1 MANKQQIKHV
11 LIDINTKGA
20 AEVTTAVKAINT
32 ELENIQD
39 NSVRVG
45 GFLKGPIKSLETLIS
60 RTQSLNTTFES
71 AAKGAQSINRAMTG
85 DAKATQRIEGYIVNL
100 EVVTLV
106 LKDMAKQ
113 ANITN
118 TALGNMSET
127 SGMTSM
133 VKLLKDIETNTG
145 KAASRIRQTRKAIVD
160 LDFTTN
166 EMSEEFQEFAHETN
180 NATKAQGKF
189 NKRSKETQVN
199 LTNMTKS
206 GNGATKSFSK
216 MAFGMNPLTSMYASI
231 AINVYAATEAF
242 RVLSDAANLDRLINS
257 TASFSAGVSGLNIP
271 RLAKQM
277 NELSGSILSV
287 KDSMNFAT
295 KGAAFDFTADQ
306 LGRLAEGARK
316 SSIALGINFSDAM
329 DRVLRGISKQEIEL
343 FDELGIVT
351 RLTPAFKAYA
361 ETVGKTI
368 DQLSDYERQLALTNE
383 VQRQLDERFA
393 GIQVK
398 STVYEKLAVNA
409 ANFKDQLMI
418 AVASGLEPMVGA
430 LANILDISDTLK
442 DSQDQL
448 AQSMKTMTD
457 AARSDSL
464 GIMITAYSELSLS
477 LRDARKEIDQ
487 MAPPMS
493 ESNIVMKGIARAGYA
508 AGAAVVVMSLAMG
521 AAGGSTTFM
530 TAALAK
536 LSGALAFA
544 TGGFNALTAAMLK
557 NPITAGLIALLA
569 VATAAYV
576 AYSSAVNDAADAEE
590 KRAESLKKVNEAAA
604 QKSVAN
610 EAIQATG
617 VDITAVR
624 LLAEKHYIIEKYKI
638 NFAFNEKTVHLNKE
652 RLTKEEK
659 AEKAH
664 LLAIKNVKLKNLGEI
679 EDYKDKAVALDA
691 ARIKASEKS
700 ILKGRSDLSVLSQKA
715 ATGGSALTETL
726 TAARKLSEIATNV
739 GSDSEITALVD
750 KQKLAFKDLYS
761 EIASRG
767 LVPWDDEIKTA
778 DQLTAAIEK
787 AHNSLKEIAQT
798 RTMSGVTSKRQGE
811 DTTDTLFRQISIQA
825 NFIDSQT
832 KIGGLNTDL
841 LKKENDKLEVMTAQ
855 YVNLY
860 NQRTVMQQIKK
871 LNDDSSIQ
879 QAKNAEFAVKE
890 STLLK
895 QKKELVSKTFDAQ
908 IALVGIENTAEQ
920 NRLKAEKKLQLELL
934 DIKSHAIKRTEKYEA
949 SLLRLQKTAS
959 DTARSSQQ
967 AATVSSAFGQTTKVG
982 TDNAAIANM
991 RAEIAVL
998 EETKNRLNT
1007 GDGAGSFIG
1016 TDEEIQA
1023 NALALANMNAQLKTT
1038 EGLLG
1043 MSAIAD
1049 FSAEV
1054 GRMKEL
1060 VSGWDLSPLQNTFI
1074 NTFETVDNSIGKMT
1088 EAFKLTKEGLAQL
1101 ETGSVGPLD
1110 GLKFGFSSLWQN
1122 ISEGSES
1129 LNENQKFAVQ
1139 ETVKSISAVGQVG
1152 LQLFQDISAGKVAGY
1167 DREIAAEQKR
1177 DGKSKESVAK
1187 IKGLNIK
1194 KIKEEA
1200 KAKKASVGMSTA
1212 VAVMGQLAMQ
1222 PVGPWNY
1229 ALAGIMA
1236 ASGVMQMANIDKAAS
1251 GQLAS
1256 LSAPSGPSAMSIT
1269 GGNRDNSMDVSKS
1282 ANAGEFAFL
1291 GGSGSTPGRAGGG
1304 YSEAGASIIVGERGP
1319 EMITPQVPVN
1329 VATAGESTKQ
1339 AGPSIVF
1346 SPSISIDAMDG
1357 QSILDRSPEIF
1368 DAFEQEFN
1376 ARFSKSVENL

>member
-1 MANKQQIKHV
+1 MPKGQQIKHV
-11 LIDINTKGA
+11 RINVSTSGAQDSENAIKG
-20 AEVTTAVKAINT
+20 INE
-32 ELENIQD
+32 ELKNVQEN
-39 NSVRVG
+39 SAKVG

-60 RTQSLNTTFES
+60 RTQSLNNTFVS
-71 AAKGAQSINRAMTG
+71 AAKGAQSINRNMTG
-85 DAKATQRIEGYIVNL
+85 DAKATKRIEGYIVNL
-100 EVVTLV
+100 EVVTSV

-118 TALGNMSET
+118 TALGNMNET
-127 SGMTSM
+127 SGLSSL
-133 VKLLKDIETNTG
+133 VAELKKIETNTG
-145 KAASRIRQTRKAIVD
+145 KAASRIKQTRDNISD
-160 LDFTTN
+160 LDVTTN
-166 EMSEEFQEFAHETN
+166 RMGEELTDFSTGFDR
-180 NATKAQGKF
+180 ATKSQGRF
-189 NKRSKETQVN
+189 NKKSKETQVN

-398 STVYEKLAVNA
+398 STVYEELAVNT

-418 AVASGLEPMVGA
+418 AVASGLEPFVGA
-430 LANILDISDTLK
+430 LASILDISEPLK

-448 AQSMKTMTD
+448 AQSMETMTD

-477 LRDARKEIDQ
+477 LRDARKEIEQ
-487 MAPPMS
+487 MPGPIS
-493 ESNIVMKGIARAGYA
+493 EANMVMKGIARAGYA
-508 AGAAVVVMSLAMG
+508 AAAAVVVMSLAMG
-521 AAGGSTTFM
+521 SAGGSITFM

-544 TGGFNALTAAMLK
+544 KGGFNALTTAMLK

-569 VATAAYV
+569 VATAAYT
-576 AYSSAVNDAADAEE
+576 AYSSAVNEAADAEE
-590 KRAESLKKVNEAAA
+590 RRSEALKKVNEAAA
-604 QKSVAN
+604 QKAVA
-610 EAIQATG
+610 EQDVEATG
-617 VDITAVR
+617 VDLTAVK
-624 LLAEKHYIIEKYKI
+624 LAAEKKYIDETYRI
-638 NFAFNEKTVHLNKE
+638 NMEFNNKTFHMRKG
-652 RLTKEEK
+652 RLTKEQK

-664 LLAIKNVKLKNLGEI
+664 LLAIKNVRLKNLGEL

-726 TAARKLSEIATNV
+726 TAARKLSDIATNV
-739 GSDSEITALVD
+739 GTDSEIKALVD

-767 LVPWDDEIKTA
+767 IVPWADEIQTA

-787 AHNSLKEIAQT
+787 AHNALKEIAQT
-798 RTMSGVTSKRQGE
+798 RTMGGITSKRQGE

-841 LKKENDKLEVMTAQ
+841 LKKENDKLAVMHAQ
-855 YVNLY
+855 YNNLF

-871 LNDDSSIQ
+871 LNDDDSRL
-879 QAKNAEFAVKE
+879 QASNFGFSVKE
-890 STLLK
+890 SKLLK
-895 QKKELVSKTFDAQ
+895 QKKDLVSSTFDAR
-908 IALVGIENTAEQ
+908 IALVGIKNTAEQ
-920 NRLKAEKKLQLELL
+920 DRLKAEKKLQLELL
-934 DIKSHAIKRTEKYEA
+934 ETKLKTIKRTEEHEA
-949 SLLRLQKTAS
+949 RVRSLQKAEE
-959 DTARSSQQ
+959 DRARSVAQSD
-967 AATVSSAFGQTTKVG
+967 AVVSALGLSPTNVGSANEDITAMEAQKKL
-982 TDNAAIANM
+982 
-991 RAEIAVL
+991 L
-998 EETKNRLNT
+998 EENKTRLNET
-1007 GDGAGSFIG
+1007 NKAGNAIG
-1016 TDEEIQA
+1016 TEAEIQA
-1023 NALALANMNAQLKTT
+1023 NAAALATVNAELRTAT
-1038 EGLLG
+1038 SLLG
-1043 MSAIAD
+1043 RASVDDLAASFDKLGGSLAGLGLTGLQTD
-1049 FSAEV
+1049 FMGMFSTLSV
-1054 GRMKEL
+1054 GFASLKEL
-1060 VSGWDLSPLQNTFI
+1060 GGGSTF
-1074 NTFETVDNSIGKMT
+1074 
-1088 EAFKLTKEGLAQL
+1088 
-1101 ETGSVGPLD
+1101 D
-1110 GLKFGFSSLWQN
+1110 GLKFGF
-1122 ISEGSES
+1122 ES
-1129 LNENQKFAVQ
+1129 LGQAMASTEELGPEQ
-1139 ETVKSISAVGQVG
+1139 ERAAEDTLKSITSIGQG
-1152 LQLFQDISAGKVAGY
+1152 AMSFYKELSAGKTAGF
-1167 DREIAAEQKR
+1167 DREIEAEKR
-1177 DGKSKESVAK
+1177 KDGKSKESLAK
-1187 IKGLNIK
+1187 IKKLEAK
-1194 KIKEEA
+1194 KIKEQA
-1200 KAKKASVGMSTA
+1200 KAKKAGVIMSTGMA
-1212 VAVMGQLAMQ
+1212 IMQAMAEL
-1222 PVGPWNY
+1222 GPI
-1229 ALAGIMA
+1229 AGPFAAAGIA
-1236 ASGVMQMANIDKAAS
+1236 AMGVMQLSNISKAAS
-1251 GQLAS
+1251 GQMEAL
-1256 LSAPSGPSAMSIT
+1256 
-1269 GGNRDNSMDVSKS
+1269 
-1282 ANAGEFAFL
+1282 
-1291 GGSGSTPGRAGGG
+1291 GSTGAAGGG
-1304 YSEAGASIIVGERGP
+1304 FSEAGASVMVGERGP
-1319 EMITPQVPVN
+1319 EMITPQVPIN
-1329 VATAGESTKQ
+1329 VTASGESSK
-1339 AGPSIVF
+1339 AGNSVVF
-1346 SPSISIDAMDG
+1346 SPSITIDAMDG

-1376 ARFSKSVENL
+1376 ARFNKSVENL